1 MIRIKKIRLRFD
13 SIMTTADMYDKDE
26 TVNGVTLPLK
36 DTIKEVQEVLAVGPK
51 VNDIK
56 VGDKVRLDLTR
67 YKRTIHEQ
75 VQKSREER
83 FSEFDTTD
91 KTTLVCDIP
100 NELID
105 GETVFLLNERDVA
118 YIVEE
123 YDDKAT
129 PDITLVKQ
137 RIITV

>member
-1 MIRIKKIRLRFD
+1 
-13 SIMTTADMYDKDE
+13 MTTADMYDKDE
-26 TVNGVTLPLK
+26 TVNGVTIPLK
-36 DTIKEVQEVLAVGPK
+36 DSVKEVQEVLAVGPK

-67 YKRTIHEQ
+67 YKRTLHEQ

-91 KTTLVCDIP
+91 KTTIVCDIP

-105 GETVFLLNERDVA
+105 GKTVFLLNERDVA

-123 YDDKAT
+123 YDDKAE
-129 PDITLVKQ
+129 PDIILAKP

>member
-1 MIRIKKIRLRFD
+1 MIKIKKIRLRFD
-13 SIMTTADMYDKDE
+13 SIMTTADMYDSDE

-105 GETVFLLNERDVA
+105 DKTVFLLNERDVA

-123 YDDKAT
+123 YDDKAA